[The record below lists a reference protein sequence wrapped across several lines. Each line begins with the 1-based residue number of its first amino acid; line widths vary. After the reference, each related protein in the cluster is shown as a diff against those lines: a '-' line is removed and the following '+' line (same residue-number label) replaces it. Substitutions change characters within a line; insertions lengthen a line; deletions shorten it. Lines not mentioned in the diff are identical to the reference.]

1 MMSLSSQQ
9 HVTSG
14 YDAASLHYTYEY
26 LVAQQNT
33 LPPVSSVQYPSWS
46 PFDGNT
52 ATQAHDHLAAA
63 RHSAAAASAEAGF
76 AGGAEAG
83 FAGFAAT
90 NGLHASLGAHQ
101 VMSAEHFG
109 SSATAESTSD
119 IMSGVAPMANMGQK
133 QHMAGPMVNTP
144 YRKSF
149 RRREKQRESDRK
161 RKARIRNACQT
172 LQSLVPGLS
181 EKNDQATVLEST
193 VEYVRHLH
201 SHLKVKRQTS
211 IAKMFVKK
219 FKLY

>member
-1 MMSLSSQQ
+1 MAC
-9 HVTSG
+9 T
-14 YDAASLHYTYEY
+14 
-26 LVAQQNT
+26 
-33 LPPVSSVQYPSWS
+33 PRW
-46 PFDGNT
+46 
-52 ATQAHDHLAAA
+52 
-63 RHSAAAASAEAGF
+63 
-76 AGGAEAG
+76 
-83 FAGFAAT
+83 
-90 NGLHASLGAHQ
+90 GAHQ

-119 IMSGVAPMANMGQK
+119 NIMSGVAPMANMGQK

-181 EKNDQATVLEST
+181 EKTDQATVLEST

-201 SHLKVKRQTS
+201 SHLKVKHQTS
-211 IAKMFVKK
+211 IAKKFVKK